1 MQDDILLYFDISS
14 HNNSAATDDVK
25 KSVKMC
31 NFSPFN
37 AAVSKFNTNRTVGFT
52 GFLDEKIN
60 FARAPLAHP
69 SASAKKPVNPN
80 FYKKSGFTGF
90 LAEVR

>member
-1 MQDDILLYFDISS
+1 MQDDILLSFDISS

-37 AAVSKFNTNRTVGFT
+37 AVVSTPITKPLHISTT
-52 GFLDEKIN
+52 KIN
-60 FARAPLAHP
+60 IEFHI
-69 SASAKKPVNPN
+69 
-80 FYKKSGFTGF
+80 
-90 LAEVR
+90 